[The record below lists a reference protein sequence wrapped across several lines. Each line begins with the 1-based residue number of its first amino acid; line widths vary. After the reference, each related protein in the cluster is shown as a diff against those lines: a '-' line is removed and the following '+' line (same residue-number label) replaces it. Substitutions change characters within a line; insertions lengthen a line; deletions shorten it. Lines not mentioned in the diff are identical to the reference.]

1 MRRMDYQTKEPRLA
15 ELDAKSQD
23 RYSRPF
29 VELDADQ
36 RAELREE
43 VYDQPAAPQEENHFA
58 AALEAFEA

>member
-1 MRRMDYQTKEPRLA
+1 MAIPYPTKEPRLA
-15 ELDAKSQD
+15 ELDAKSWE

-43 VYDQPAAPQEENHFA
+43 VYNQPIPESSNVYARRPHRSA
-58 AALEAFEA
+58 